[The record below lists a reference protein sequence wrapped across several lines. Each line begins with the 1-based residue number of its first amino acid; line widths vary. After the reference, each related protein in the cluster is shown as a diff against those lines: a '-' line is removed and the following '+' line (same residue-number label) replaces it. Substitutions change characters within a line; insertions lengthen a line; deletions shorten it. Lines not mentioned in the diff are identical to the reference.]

1 MYNFLSKQGLE
12 AMIGIIEN
20 RIAGIGFTLPKL
32 NFPNLI
38 ATKIYKCYMKRKE
51 TLEINSS
58 LINLI
63 FIFKILFSNFFNKM
77 LRFFN

>member
-20 RIAGIGFTLPKL
+20 RIAGIGFTFSKL

-38 ATKIYKCYMKRKE
+38 ATKIKIDKIKAV
-51 TLEINSS
+51 
-58 LINLI
+58 
-63 FIFKILFSNFFNKM
+63 FKNQPKK
-77 LRFFN
+77 LRIGIS

>member
-20 RIAGIGFTLPKL
+20 RIAGIEFTFSKL

-38 ATKIYKCYMKRKE
+38 ATKIKVDKIKAV
-51 TLEINSS
+51 
-58 LINLI
+58 
-63 FIFKILFSNFFNKM
+63 FKNQPKKLKIGM
-77 LRFFN
+77 P